1 MAANYDGFLTTTFDN
16 VVNWSRK
23 FSLFQYPFVTAC
35 CGMEYMAAACS
46 HYDISRFGAEIPRF
60 SPRQS
65 DVLWV
70 VGTITHKMTPVLKT
84 VYEQMAEPKW
94 VIAFGACASSG
105 GFYQN
110 YSVLQ
115 GIDRLI
121 PVDIYIAGCPPRPEA
136 VLDGLMELQDRIQ
149 NDGPTVESK
158 MINPQ
163 AIRHKEAK
171 IEQLDHY
178 FRIPK
183 KEVFENVQN
192 PKSNRS
198 IKPGFTYTQ
207 NQANVS
213 PNMGYDTPKGFQQ
226 KEALREE

>member
-1 MAANYDGFLTTTFDN
+1 METDYGGFKTTKFDS

-60 SPRQS
+60 SPRQA

-70 VGTITHKMTPVLKT
+70 VGTITHKMTPILKT
-84 VYEQMAEPKW
+84 IYDQMADPKW

-121 PVDIYIAGCPPRPEA
+121 PVDLYIAGCPPRPEA
-136 VLDGLMELQDRIQ
+136 VLDGLGGIAKQY
-149 NDGPTVESK
+149 SK
-158 MINPQ
+158 
-163 AIRHKEAK
+163 
-171 IEQLDHY
+171 
-178 FRIPK
+178 
-183 KEVFENVQN
+183 
-192 PKSNRS
+192 
-198 IKPGFTYTQ
+198 
-207 NQANVS
+207 
-213 PNMGYDTPKGFQQ
+213 
-226 KEALREE
+226 